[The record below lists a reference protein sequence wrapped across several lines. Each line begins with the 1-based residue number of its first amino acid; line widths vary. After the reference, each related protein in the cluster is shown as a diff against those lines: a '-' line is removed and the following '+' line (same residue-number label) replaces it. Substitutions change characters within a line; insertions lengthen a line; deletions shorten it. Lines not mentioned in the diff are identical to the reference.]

1 MTEINKHPKPAE
13 LMTWGWANFE
23 PHYSELEK
31 ESLTNSNIKGWL
43 ADWTAIFDLA
53 DELYNRL
60 YVATSVNTADQASI
74 KLFDAFMEETFP
86 KWKAAEQKLKE
97 KLLAAGLSVPGF
109 EIALRNMR
117 TDADLFREENLPLQ
131 VQEEKLSKE
140 HDKVLGAQTVE
151 WQSEEKTVL
160 QMEAV
165 LRDPDRGTRKSA
177 WEKLANRQLADR
189 PAINQQWQEFFATR
203 KQIAQNAGKSDFRAY
218 RWQQFNRFD
227 YTPQDCYAFHK
238 AIEEAVV
245 PAVDRLAERRRKK
258 LGVKDL
264 RYYDLYV
271 DLSGKPSL
279 KPFSDV
285 GELTEKASAIFH
297 QVDAAFGGYFDTM
310 NREGLL
316 DLENRKNKATGGYC
330 TTFSNAEQPFIFA
343 NAVGTHQDVLTL
355 MHEGGHSFHAFETFH
370 LPYHQQ
376 RRESNVPME
385 FAEVASMAM
394 EYLTFP
400 YLEDKFGGYYSA
412 ADAARARVDH
422 LEFNL
427 RFWPYMAIL
436 DAFQH
441 WAYENPNEGID
452 PDKCDVKWAELEK
465 RFRPYIDWSGYE
477 DVMMTGWQRKDH
489 IHTVPFYYV
498 EYGLALLGA
507 TQVWMNALK
516 NQKKAV
522 EQYRSALRLGGTT
535 TLPELYKTAGAKLAF
550 DAATL
555 REAADLMERTINE
568 MEDSYY

>member
-1 MTEINKHPKPAE
+1 MTEINKHPKLEE
-13 LMTWGWANFE
+13 LMKWSWANFE
-23 PHYSELEK
+23 PFYRDLEK
-31 ESLTNSNIKGWL
+31 VQLTSSIIKEWL
-43 ADWTAIFDLA
+43 ASWTAIFDLG

-60 YVATSVNTADQASI
+60 YVATSVKTADQEST
-74 KLFDAFMEETFP
+74 KLFETYLEETFP

-97 KLLAAGLSVPGF
+97 KLLASGLTIPGF

-117 TDADLFREENLPLQ
+117 ADADLFRGENLPLQ
-131 VQEEKLSKE
+131 VKEEKLCKE
-140 HDKVLGAQTVE
+140 HDKVLGSQTVE
-151 WQSEEKTVL
+151 WQGEEKTVL

-165 LRDPDRGTRKSA
+165 LRDPDRETRRSA
-177 WEKLANRQLADR
+177 WEKLAKRQLADR
-189 PAINQQWQEFFATR
+189 QAINQQWKDFFTLR
-203 KQIAQNAGKSDFRAY
+203 KQIAQNAEKSDFRAY
-218 RWQQFNRFD
+218 RWQQLNRFD
-227 YTPQDCYAFHK
+227 YSPQDCYAFHK

-245 PAVDRLAERRRKK
+245 PAVNRLAERRRKK
-258 LGVKDL
+258 LSVKDL

-279 KPFSDV
+279 KPFANV
-285 GELTEKASAIFH
+285 RELTDKASAIFH
-297 QVDAAFGGYFDTM
+297 QVDPTFGGYFDIM
-310 NREGLL
+310 DREGLL
-316 DLENRKNKATGGYC
+316 DLGNRKNKATGGYC
-330 TTFSNAEQPFIFA
+330 TTFSNAERPFIFA

-376 RRESNVPME
+376 RSESNVPME

-394 EYLTFP
+394 EYLTYP

-422 LEFNL
+422 LELNL

-452 PDKCDVKWAELEK
+452 PDKCDTKWAELEK

-477 DVMMTGWQRKDH
+477 NVMMTGWQRKGH

-516 NQKKAV
+516 DQNNAV
-522 EQYRSALRLGGTT
+522 EQYRSALRLGGTVS
-535 TLPELYKTAGAKLAF
+535 LPELFKAAGARLAF

-555 REAADLMERTINE
+555 HEALDLMESTIYE
-568 MEDSYY
+568 LEESYY